1 MKKKILVL
9 LVLLVAASA
18 VVFAQITRDEAE
30 AIAIKDSGIPASSVE
45 YIRSSLDW
53 EHGER
58 VYDVEFYADGVEYDY
73 EIALSDGKIL
83 SFDSE
88 AERIRHTR
96 SSDELSRNDALLLAL
111 ENAGYSE
118 DEVGR
123 IKVEKDW
130 DDGYAVYEIEFR
142 TSDYEYEYE
151 ISGEAEILSYSIEK
165 RGRVRTVRDAAIMD
179 RSEAEGVITSYLPEG
194 VEIMRFERDYD
205 DGRYTYEAKA
215 FSDGI
220 EYEVVIMPK
229 MSFGTGH
236 HATTCLMVGEMLD
249 LPLSGC
255 GLDMGSGTGVLAILA
270 VQRGATHVDAIDI
283 DSWAYENCR
292 ENIHSNGVEDR
303 VTPYLGD
310 AALLAGKHYDFVL
323 ANINRNILLRDMEGY
338 VTALNPGGVLL
349 LSGIL
354 EQDVPAITARAAALG
369 LERVGDRRRDG
380 WVAMRFV
387 KA

>member
-1 MKKKILVL
+1 MKKKILIL

-45 YIRSSLDW
+45 YMRSSLDW

-123 IKVEKDW
+123 IKVEKDR

-220 EYEVVIMPK
+220 EYEVEIDAV
-229 MSFGTGH
+229 S
-236 HATTCLMVGEMLD
+236 GELI
-249 LPLSGC
+249 SY
-255 GLDMGSGTGVLAILA
+255 
-270 VQRGATHVDAIDI
+270 Q
-283 DSWAYENCR
+283 E
-292 ENIHSNGVEDR
+292 EVER
-303 VTPYLGD
+303 W
-310 AALLAGKHYDFVL
+310 
-323 ANINRNILLRDMEGY
+323 R
-338 VTALNPGGVLL
+338 
-349 LSGIL
+349 
-354 EQDVPAITARAAALG
+354 
-369 LERVGDRRRDG
+369 
-380 WVAMRFV
+380 
-387 KA
+387 

>member
-1 MKKKILVL
+1 MKKKILIL

-45 YIRSSLDW
+45 YMRSSLDW

-220 EYEVVIMPK
+220 EYEVEIDAV
-229 MSFGTGH
+229 S
-236 HATTCLMVGEMLD
+236 GELI
-249 LPLSGC
+249 SY
-255 GLDMGSGTGVLAILA
+255 
-270 VQRGATHVDAIDI
+270 Q
-283 DSWAYENCR
+283 E
-292 ENIHSNGVEDR
+292 E
-303 VTPYLGD
+303 
-310 AALLAGKHYDFVL
+310 
-323 ANINRNILLRDMEGY
+323 
-338 VTALNPGGVLL
+338 
-349 LSGIL
+349 
-354 EQDVPAITARAAALG
+354 
-369 LERVGDRRRDG
+369 
-380 WVAMRFV
+380 V
-387 KA
+387 KRWR